1 MSGNSG
7 DLLNMLAYIASNEEN
22 IEGCV
27 LAFARKPTEDE
38 PNPNID
44 MLTMGENA
52 VQLFGMC
59 ELIKL
64 EVYSNLN
71 ANNQEE
77 GEEDA

>member
-7 DLLNMLAYIASNEEN
+7 DLLNMLAFIASNEEN
-22 IEGCV
+22 IDGCV

-38 PNPNID
+38 PNPDID
-44 MLTMGENA
+44 MLTMGSNA
-52 VQLFGMC
+52 IQLFGMC

-64 EVYSNLN
+64 EVYSDLN
-71 ANNQEE
+71 NSNEE